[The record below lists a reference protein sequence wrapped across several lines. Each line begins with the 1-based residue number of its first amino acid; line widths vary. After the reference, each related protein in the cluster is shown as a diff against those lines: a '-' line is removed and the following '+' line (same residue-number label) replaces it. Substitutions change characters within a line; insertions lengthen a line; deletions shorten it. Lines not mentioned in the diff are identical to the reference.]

1 MQDIAITQLTHTP
14 ETLQQLSTLLVEA
27 VASGGNVNFMHPL
40 AHTAAAAFWEEA
52 FRSVAA
58 GRRIIL
64 GAMNKSELIGTL
76 TLTLDCG
83 QNQPHRCEVAKIMTK
98 QAYRGRGV
106 GNALIGEAERVARDL
121 KRSIIVLTTATG
133 AGAHTLY
140 EKAGFVL
147 AGTIPNFGYN
157 PHGQMAG
164 CMFYWKQI
172 DDVRQRWDYVGSGA
186 DKHPSEL
193 RETTAKSGHRS

>member
-1 MQDIAITQLTHTP
+1 MQRIAIAQLANTP

-27 VASGGNVNFMHPL
+27 VASGGNVNFLHPL
-40 AHTAAAAFWEEA
+40 AHTAAVAFWEEA

-58 GRRIIL
+58 GHRIIL
-64 GAMNKSELIGTL
+64 GAMDKSELIGTL
-76 TLTLDCG
+76 TLILDCG
-83 QNQPHRCEVAKIMTK
+83 QNQPHRCEVAKIITK

-106 GNALIGEAERVARDL
+106 GKALIGEAERLARERH
-121 KRSIIVLTTATG
+121 RSMLVLTTATG
-133 AGAHTLY
+133 VGAHTLY
-140 EKAGFVL
+140 EKAGFTL

-172 DDVRQRWDYVGSGA
+172 EEVRQHWDHVDLGA
-186 DKHPSEL
+186 GTQPSEL
-193 RETTAKSGHRS
+193 RETAAKSAHRS